1 MKRRGLWKWLS
12 IAFSLFVATA
22 AIGVSFI
29 DVGYAATSGTVDGW
43 NENATGI
50 GLSYSGTADNAWTS
64 ANSIVTGIAKSV
76 GGIQKYKKY

>member
-29 DVGYAATSGTVDGW
+29 DVGYAAKSGTL
-43 NENATGI
+43 T
-50 GLSYSGTADNAWTS
+50 GLSDKALGYRSLATLKMRGQLMARL
-64 ANSIVTGIAKSV
+64 
-76 GGIQKYKKY
+76 